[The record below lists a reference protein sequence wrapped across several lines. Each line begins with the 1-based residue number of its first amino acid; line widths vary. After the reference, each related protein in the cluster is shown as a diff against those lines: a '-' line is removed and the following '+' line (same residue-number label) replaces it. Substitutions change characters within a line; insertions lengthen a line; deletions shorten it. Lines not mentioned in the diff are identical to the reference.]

1 MPVYFKGQVAHYLR
15 QLCQSTGC
23 LFLDLE
29 FPATMSSLTHETGK
43 VADLDIIWLRPPELS
58 ENPCLFSN
66 SGPENVRQGR
76 LGNCWFVAA
85 CACLILHETVFRK
98 IVVVPQFSAWSN
110 YCGLFEFRFWRFGEW
125 VHVVVDDLLPTLN
138 GELLYCHSCN
148 PDEFWCALLEKAYA
162 KYFRCD
168 VRRVPYPKFLLLGSY
183 EALEGGELADALID
197 FTGGFTECLEVSCFP
212 AGSCLVAATLE
223 VPSLISSNNVQYFGK
238 IRSNRGTTP
247 LGKNAVVCDLLYKL
261 LSAHHLQNTLIAAA
275 ISTGN
280 ARDQEKET
288 ALGLVI
294 GHAYAVTRF
303 CTVPIVQ
310 SSELVSE
317 RRVLLVR
324 LTNPWGHG
332 TWKGSFAV
340 GSEASKFYFIIRAGL
355 PFLNFNLVED
365 WNSIDLTFRRLLL
378 EGDDLN
384 SGHIW
389 MRFEDFLEQFN
400 YIVVCHTPIGHNQ
413 WFLFTPGHLTENSVN
428 SQGPVSSTFEYEQPC
443 LPFYRPRE
451 FWTTVSFHGIWSLN
465 TSGGCLNCT
474 HTFFNNPQFRFD
486 VLHRTPSQIALY
498 LIQKTVRD
506 PDRSKSTTGL
516 YHIGM
521 SVFRVEANRTSSIS
535 SLHEHVQLI
544 ANSCY
549 RNSRTVWMRLHD
561 LSYGRYVVVPTTFY
575 ADCFTGFMLR
585 FVGPPP
591 IIAFPL
597 ERAKSWPSNSRTSPR
612 RAQSMLSFHKTSHK
626 LKLVGRRFSTWFTSA
641 NKTQIF
647 DRTVLITRCP
657 FVNGLFLRITLVQ
670 AIVWPPTTA
679 YLALLSGRRT
689 DLETENTHDC
699 DLAKPGF
706 YACVTVNAKSHFSG
720 THRVRT
726 TNGISRG
733 VLIRFDESFLFHRQ
747 SHVDGEVFVGIQ
759 LFVQNPVYDEL
770 HSQCNLSL
778 AINSGSSLIKRIPLF
793 HVNNSSSLGAWKR
806 NAIRTTRIHELMS
819 SQKASGDLS
828 RSCDR
833 TVSPHPIR
841 KTPESL
847 QTRSYRSAFYHS
859 ERLLAESETDC
870 LQRIWV
876 PETNV
881 SRPRGSPSLFGSGD
895 TDSCGTIT
903 LLLEG

>member
-15 QLCQSTGC
+15 HLCQSTGC

-29 FPATMSSLTHETGK
+29 FPATVSSLTHETKK
-43 VADLDIIWLRPPELS
+43 VADLDITWVRPPELS

-66 SGPENVRQGR
+66 SGPETVRQGR

-85 CACLILHETVFRK
+85 CACLILHETIFRK
-98 IVVVPQFSAWSN
+98 IVVIPQFSTWSN

-125 VHVVVDDLLPTLN
+125 IHVVVDDLLPTLN

-162 KYFRCD
+162 K
-168 VRRVPYPKFLLLGSY
+168 LLGSY
-183 EALEGGELADALID
+183 EALEGGELADALTD
-197 FTGGFTECLEVSCFP
+197 FTGGFTECLEVSCF
-212 AGSCLVAATLE
+212 ASGSCLVAATLE
-223 VPSLISSNNVQYFGK
+223 VPSLISPNNDRYFGK
-238 IRSNRGTTP
+238 TRSNRVTTP
-247 LGKNAVVCDLLYKL
+247 FWKNAVVCDPLYKL

-280 ARDQEKET
+280 ACDQEKET

-303 CTVPIVQ
+303 CAVPIVQ
-310 SSELVSE
+310 SSELTPE

-340 GSEASKFYFIIRAGL
+340 GSQ
-355 PFLNFNLVED
+355 D
-365 WNSIDLTFRRLLL
+365 WNSIDLTFRHLFL
-378 EGDDLN
+378 EGDELN
-384 SGHIW
+384 CGHIW

-400 YIVVCHTPIGHNQ
+400 YIVVCHTPIGHSQ
-413 WFLFTPGHLTENSVN
+413 WFLFTPGHLTENCAN
-428 SQGPVSSTFEYEQPC
+428 SQGPVSSTVEYEQPY

-486 VLHRTPSQIALY
+486 VPHRSPCQIALY

-506 PDRSKSTTGL
+506 PNRSKSTTGL

-535 SLHEHVQLI
+535 SLREHVQLI

-549 RNSRTVWMRLHD
+549 RNSRTVWMRLHG

-575 ADCFTGFMLR
+575 ADCFTEFMLR
-585 FVGPPP
+585 LVGPPP

-597 ERAKSWPSNSRTSPR
+597 ERTKSCPSNSLFSPR
-612 RAQSMLSFHKTSHK
+612 RARSMLSLHKTSHK
-626 LKLVGRRFSTWFTSA
+626 LKVVGHRLSTWFASA

-647 DRTVLITRCP
+647 DRTVSITPRP
-657 FVNGLFLRITLVQ
+657 FVSGFLLRVTLVQ

-689 DLETENTHDC
+689 DLAIKNTHNC
-699 DLAKPGF
+699 DLIKPGF
-706 YACVTVNAKSHFSG
+706 YARVTVNAKSHFSG

-726 TNGISRG
+726 TSDISRG
-733 VLIRFDESFLFHRQ
+733 ALIRFDESFLFHRQ
-747 SHVDGEVFVGIQ
+747 SHAGGEVIVEIQ

-770 HSQCNLSL
+770 HSQCSLSFTVT
-778 AINSGSSLIKRIPLF
+778 SGSSLIKHIPLF
-793 HVNNSSSLGAWKR
+793 HANSSSSLGAWKR
-806 NAIRTTRIHELMS
+806 NAIQTTRIRELLS
-819 SQKASGDLS
+819 SHKASGDLS
-828 RSCDR
+828 KSCDR
-833 TVSPHPIR
+833 AVSPHPIR
-841 KTPESL
+841 QTPESL
-847 QTRSYRSAFYHS
+847 HSRSYRSAFCHS

-870 LQRIWV
+870 LERIRV

-881 SRPRGSPSLFGSGD
+881 SYPKGSPSLFGSGD
-895 TDSCGTIT
+895 TDSYGTIT
-903 LLLEG
+903 LLLES